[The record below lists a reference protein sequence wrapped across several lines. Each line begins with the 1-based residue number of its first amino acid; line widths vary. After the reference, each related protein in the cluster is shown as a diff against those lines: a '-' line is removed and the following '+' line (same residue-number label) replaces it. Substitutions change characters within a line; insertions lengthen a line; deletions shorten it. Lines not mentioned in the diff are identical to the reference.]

1 MLNTHRNTR
10 EDVMMQK
17 RERRCT
23 KLLAVLVVLG
33 LVLAAGVVPA
43 QDVANGRATANVLS
57 GLTVIATQDLQF
69 LDVLQGVAKSVGY
82 NVDAQSGIFTILGNT
97 GSGISVYLTLP
108 DYIALA
114 DGSDRMVISFSTTDC
129 AIDQNGATPSSIGAG
144 DGFIDQDPHNLPNG
158 IVIGIPTTRI
168 YLGGR
173 VTPTIDQLAG
183 AYYGD
188 IICSVAYNGT

>member
-1 MLNTHRNTR
+1 MR
-10 EDVMMQK
+10 QK
-17 RERRCT
+17 RERRCIR
-23 KLLAVLVVLG
+23 LLTALIVLG
-33 LVLAAGVVPA
+33 LLPAAGEVPA

-57 GLTVIATQDLQF
+57 GLTVVATQDLQF
-69 LDVLQGVAKSVGY
+69 QEVLQGVAKSVGY
-82 NVDAQSGIFTILGNT
+82 DVDAQSGIFTIMGNT
-97 GSGISVYLTLP
+97 GSGISLYLTLP

-129 AIDQNGATPSSIGAG
+129 AVDQNGATPSTVGAG
-144 DGFIDQDPHNLPNG
+144 DGFIDQDPHNLPDG
-158 IVIGIPTTRI
+158 VVIGVPDTRI

-173 VTPTIDQLAG
+173 VTPSIDQSAG